1 MSVDY
6 EIRRFQAAV
15 KDDPDYAES
24 VAWMRAVAFGFH
36 EARRSD
42 ERVDKSIELQRTDGR
57 VMTGVYQ
64 TGTVAGHSL
73 GADVPVATFGTMT
86 KTLNIG
92 FGRLLDTRLV
102 TAVTVRTSHRR
113 RGLLRRMMGEDLA
126 LAREEG
132 LAMAALTAS
141 EASIYGRF
149 GFGVATSEQAVKVDT
164 TARFRLNHTPV
175 GSVEVAD
182 PKVLLELAPE
192 VFDRVHRSTPGSIGR
207 HEFYRQFASGSVSRD
222 GGEDPKVKV
231 ALHYGSGG
239 DVDGYVSYKFA
250 GWSSTPYTMEV
261 VDLVAATGEAY
272 LELWQYLAAIDLV
285 ERVTWDEAPV
295 DDPLRWALED
305 ARCVETS
312 AAQDMLW
319 LRILDVKQALEARH
333 YPADGRLVL
342 KVADSLGLAGGTFAL
357 DVDGGTAAV
366 TDATGG
372 KPGPSSPDHS
382 APDLELDVAALS
394 AIYLG
399 GVNPVTLA
407 ASGRILEC
415 TPGAAFRAARMFAVE
430 RAPHCL
436 THF

>member
-1 MSVDY
+1 MSNLSVDY
-6 EIRRFQAAV
+6 EIRRFQAAA
-15 KDDPDYAES
+15 KDDTAYAES

-36 EARRSD
+36 DERRSD
-42 ERVDKSIELQRTDGR
+42 ERVDKSIELQRTDRR

-64 TGTVAGHSL
+64 TGPVAGHSL
-73 GADVPVATFGTMT
+73 GADVPVATFGTMD

-126 LAREEG
+126 RAREEG

-149 GFGVATSEQAVKVDT
+149 GFGVATSEQSMTVDT

-192 VFDRVHRSTPGSIGR
+192 VFDRVHRITPGSIGR
-207 HEFYRQFASGSVSRD
+207 HEFYRQLASGSISRD

-231 ALHYGSGG
+231 ALHYGPGG
-239 DVDGYVSYKFA
+239 AVDGYVSYKFA

-261 VDLVAATGEAY
+261 VDLVAATGAAY

-285 ERVTWDEAPV
+285 DRVTWEEAPV

-305 ARCVETS
+305 ARCVEAS
-312 AAQDMLW
+312 AARDMLW
-319 LRILDVKQALEARH
+319 LRILDVKKALEARH

-342 KVADSLGLAGGTFAL
+342 KVADSLGLTGGTFTLAAA
-357 DVDGGTAAV
+357 GGSGVVTAA
-366 TDATGG
+366 GG
-372 KPGPSSPDHS
+372 E
-382 APDLELDVAALS
+382 APDLELDVSALS
-394 AIYLG
+394 ALYLG
-399 GVNPVTLA
+399 GVSPVTLA
-407 ASGRILEC
+407 GSGRILEH

-430 RAPHCL
+430 RPAHCL

>member
-1 MSVDY
+1 MSNLSVDY
-6 EIRRFQAAV
+6 EIRRFQAAA
-15 KDDPDYAES
+15 KDDTAYAES

-36 EARRSD
+36 DERRSD
-42 ERVDKSIELQRTDGR
+42 ERVDKSIELQRTDRR

-64 TGTVAGHSL
+64 TGPVAGHSL
-73 GADVPVATFGTMT
+73 GADVPVATFGTMD

-126 LAREEG
+126 RAREEG

-149 GFGVATSEQAVKVDT
+149 GFGVATSEQSMTVDT

-192 VFDRVHRSTPGSIGR
+192 VFDRVHRITPGSIGR
-207 HEFYRQFASGSVSRD
+207 HEFYRQLASGSISRD

-231 ALHYGSGG
+231 ALHYGPGG
-239 DVDGYVSYKFA
+239 AVDGYVSYKFA

-261 VDLVAATGEAY
+261 VDLVAATGAAY

-285 ERVTWDEAPV
+285 DRVTWEEAPV

-305 ARCVETS
+305 ARCVEAS
-312 AAQDMLW
+312 AARDMLW
-319 LRILDVKQALEARH
+319 LRILDVKKALEARH

-342 KVADSLGLAGGTFAL
+342 KVADSLGLTGGTFTLAAA
-357 DVDGGTAAV
+357 GGSGVVTAA
-366 TDATGG
+366 GG
-372 KPGPSSPDHS
+372 E
-382 APDLELDVAALS
+382 APDLELDVSALS
-394 AIYLG
+394 ALYLG
-399 GVNPVTLA
+399 GVSPVTLA
-407 ASGRILEC
+407 GSGRILDH

-430 RAPHCL
+430 RPAHCL

>member
-1 MSVDY
+1 VSNLSVDY
-6 EIRRFQAAV
+6 EIRRFQAAA
-15 KDDPDYAES
+15 KDDPAYADS
-24 VAWMRAVAFGFH
+24 VAWIRAVAFGFH
-36 EARRSD
+36 EAWRSD

-64 TGTVAGHSL
+64 TGTVADHSL

-92 FGRLLDTRLV
+92 FGRLLETRLV

-126 LAREEG
+126 LAKAEG
-132 LAMAALTAS
+132 LSMAALTAS

-164 TARFRLNHTPV
+164 TGRFLLNHAPV

-182 PKVLLELAPE
+182 PKVLLELAPHI
-192 VFDRVHRSTPGSIGR
+192 FDRVHRSTPGSVGR

-231 ALHYGSGG
+231 ALHYGPGG
-239 DVDGYVSYKFA
+239 EVDGYVSYRFA
-250 GWSSTPYTMEV
+250 GWSSAPYTMEV
-261 VDLVAATGEAY
+261 VDLVAATGAAY

-285 ERVTWDEAPV
+285 ERVTWEEAPV

-305 ARCVETS
+305 ARCVESS
-312 AAQDMLW
+312 AARDMLW

-342 KVADSLGLAGGTFAL
+342 KVADPLGLTGGTFTL
-357 DVDGGTAAV
+357 EVDGGTAAV
-366 TDATGG
+366 TAAAAGTPD
-372 KPGPSSPDHS
+372 PGT
-382 APDLELDVAALS
+382 PDLELGVAALS

>member
-1 MSVDY
+1 VSNLSVDY
-6 EIRRFQAAV
+6 EIRRFQAAA
-15 KDDPDYAES
+15 KDDPAYADS

-64 TGTVAGHSL
+64 TGTVADHSL

-126 LAREEG
+126 LAKAEG
-132 LAMAALTAS
+132 LSMAALTAS

-164 TARFRLNHTPV
+164 TGRFLLNHAPV

-182 PKVLLELAPE
+182 PRVLLELAPE
-192 VFDRVHRSTPGSIGR
+192 IFDRVHRSTPGSIGR
-207 HEFYRQFASGSVSRD
+207 QEFYRQFASGSVSRD

-231 ALHYGSGG
+231 ALHYGPGG
-239 DVDGYVSYKFA
+239 DVDGYVSYRFA
-250 GWSSTPYTMEV
+250 GWSSAPYTMEV
-261 VDLVAATGEAY
+261 VDLVAATGAAY

-285 ERVTWDEAPV
+285 ERVTWEEAPV

-305 ARCVETS
+305 ARCVESS
-312 AAQDMLW
+312 AARDMLW

-333 YPADGRLVL
+333 YPADGRVVL
-342 KVADSLGLAGGTFAL
+342 KVADPLGLTGGTFTLEVEGGTAVVAAAAGGTP
-357 DVDGGTAAV
+357 DPGT
-366 TDATGG
+366 
-372 KPGPSSPDHS
+372 
-382 APDLELDVAALS
+382 PDLELGVAALS

>member
-1 MSVDY
+1 VSNLSVDY
-6 EIRRFQAAV
+6 EIRRFQAAA
-15 KDDPDYAES
+15 KDDPAYEDS

-64 TGTVAGHSL
+64 TGTVADHSL

-126 LAREEG
+126 LAKAEG
-132 LAMAALTAS
+132 LSVAALTAS

-164 TARFRLNHTPV
+164 TGRFLLNHAPV

-182 PKVLLELAPE
+182 PRVLLELAPE
-192 VFDRVHRSTPGSIGR
+192 IFDRVHRSTPGSIGR

-231 ALHYGSGG
+231 ALHYGPGG
-239 DVDGYVSYKFA
+239 DVDGYVSYRFA
-250 GWSSTPYTMEV
+250 GWSRAPYTMEV
-261 VDLVAATGEAY
+261 VDLVAASGAAY

-285 ERVTWDEAPV
+285 ERVTWEEAPV

-305 ARCVETS
+305 ARCVESS
-312 AAQDMLW
+312 AARDMLW

-342 KVADSLGLAGGTFAL
+342 NVADPLGLTGGTFTL
-357 DVDGGTAAV
+357 EVDGGTAAI
-366 TDATGG
+366 TAAGG
-372 KPGPSSPDHS
+372 GTPDPGT
-382 APDLELDVAALS
+382 PDLELGVAALS

>member
-1 MSVDY
+1 MSNLSVDY
-6 EIRRFQAAV
+6 EIRRFQAAA
-15 KDDPDYAES
+15 KDDPAYADS

-42 ERVDKSIELQRTDGR
+42 ERVDRSIELQRTDGR

-64 TGTVAGHSL
+64 TGTVADHSL

-126 LAREEG
+126 LAKAEG
-132 LAMAALTAS
+132 LSMAALTAS

-164 TARFRLNHTPV
+164 TGRFLLNHAPV

-182 PKVLLELAPE
+182 PSVLLELAPE
-192 VFDRVHRSTPGSIGR
+192 IFDRVHRSTPGSIGR

-231 ALHYGSGG
+231 ALHYGPGG
-239 DVDGYVSYKFA
+239 DVDGYVSYRFA
-250 GWSSTPYTMEV
+250 GWSSAPYTMEV
-261 VDLVAATGEAY
+261 VDLAAATGAAY

-285 ERVTWDEAPV
+285 ERVTWEEAPV

-305 ARCVETS
+305 ARCVESS
-312 AAQDMLW
+312 AARDMLW

-342 KVADSLGLAGGTFAL
+342 KVADPLGLTGGTFTL
-357 DVDGGTAAV
+357 EVDGGTAVV
-366 TDATGG
+366 TAAAGG
-372 KPGPSSPDHS
+372 MPDPGT
-382 APDLELDVAALS
+382 PDLELGVAALS

>member
-1 MSVDY
+1 
-6 EIRRFQAAV
+6 
-15 KDDPDYAES
+15 
-24 VAWMRAVAFGFH
+24 MRAVAFGFH

-64 TGTVAGHSL
+64 TGTVADHSL

-126 LAREEG
+126 LAKAEG
-132 LAMAALTAS
+132 LSMAALTAS

-164 TARFRLNHTPV
+164 TGRFLLNHAPV

-182 PKVLLELAPE
+182 PRVLLELAPE
-192 VFDRVHRSTPGSIGR
+192 IFDRVHRSTPGSIGR

-231 ALHYGSGG
+231 ALHYGPGG
-239 DVDGYVSYKFA
+239 DVDGYVSYRFA
-250 GWSSTPYTMEV
+250 GWSSAPYTMEV
-261 VDLVAATGEAY
+261 VDLVAATGAAY

-285 ERVTWDEAPV
+285 ERVTWEEAPV

-305 ARCVETS
+305 ARCLESS
-312 AAQDMLW
+312 AARDMLW
-319 LRILDVKQALEARH
+319 LRILDVKQALEARQ

-342 KVADSLGLAGGTFAL
+342 KVADPLGLTGGTFTL
-357 DVDGGTAAV
+357 EVDGGTAVV
-366 TDATGG
+366 TAAAGG
-372 KPGPSSPDHS
+372 TPDPGT
-382 APDLELDVAALS
+382 PDLELGVAALS

>member
-1 MSVDY
+1 VSNLSVDY
-6 EIRRFQAAV
+6 EIRRFQAAA
-15 KDDPDYAES
+15 KDDPAYEDS

-64 TGTVAGHSL
+64 AGTVACHSL

-126 LAREEG
+126 LAKAEG
-132 LAMAALTAS
+132 LSMAALTAS

-164 TARFRLNHTPV
+164 TGRFLLNHAPV

-182 PKVLLELAPE
+182 PRVLLELAPE
-192 VFDRVHRSTPGSIGR
+192 IFDRVHRSTPGSIGR

-231 ALHYGSGG
+231 ALHYGPGG
-239 DVDGYVSYKFA
+239 DVDGYVSYRFA
-250 GWSSTPYTMEV
+250 GWSRAPYTMEV
-261 VDLVAATGEAY
+261 VDLVAATGGGVPRAV
-272 LELWQYLAAIDLV
+272 AV
-285 ERVTWDEAPV
+285 PG
-295 DDPLRWALED
+295 
-305 ARCVETS
+305 
-312 AAQDMLW
+312 
-319 LRILDVKQALEARH
+319 RH
-333 YPADGRLVL
+333 RP
-342 KVADSLGLAGGTFAL
+342 GGTR
-357 DVDGGTAAV
+357 
-366 TDATGG
+366 
-372 KPGPSSPDHS
+372 H
-382 APDLELDVAALS
+382 
-394 AIYLG
+394 LG
-399 GVNPVTLA
+399 GSA
-407 ASGRILEC
+407 CG
-415 TPGAAFRAARMFAVE
+415 
-430 RAPHCL
+430 
-436 THF
+436 